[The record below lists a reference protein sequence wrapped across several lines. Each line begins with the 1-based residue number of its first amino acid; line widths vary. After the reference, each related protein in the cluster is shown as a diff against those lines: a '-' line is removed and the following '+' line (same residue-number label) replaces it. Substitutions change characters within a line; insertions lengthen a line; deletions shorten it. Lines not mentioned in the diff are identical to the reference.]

1 MYFPRTVVLSL
12 FAILAGGQCTS
23 AQSPAT
29 SAERSFEFRYG
40 AKIVGLKP
48 GVRCKAWFPI
58 ASSSDFQTIE
68 SRSTES
74 NGKLTEAVEEK
85 YGNRIGFVELV
96 VQQEDPTFGVTY
108 QVLRKMAKSSGAGQ
122 GIKNSQRKLFLSAN
136 ALVPIDGTP
145 AGLAKGLSL
154 PADTDLAASRLYEFV
169 HGHMTYDKSK
179 VGYGKGDAVWACNSK
194 TGNCTDFH
202 SLFIS
207 MARSQSIPAK
217 FEIGFPLPK
226 DKRSGSIA
234 GYHCWAWFYSARRG
248 WTPVDISEADKH
260 PEMKEFYEG
269 RLTADR
275 IAMSVGRDI
284 ELVPAAKSKP
294 LNYFVYPYVEVDG
307 VPLDREQIE
316 LDVSFQDCD

>member
-1 MYFPRTVVLSL
+1 MYSPRIVVLSL

-207 MARSQSIPAK
+207 LARSKKIPAR
-217 FEIGFPLPK
+217 FEIGFPLPA
-226 DKRSGSIA
+226 DKTEGEIG
-234 GYHCWAWFYSARRG
+234 GYHCWAWFHVKDKG
-248 WTPVDISEADKH
+248 WAPVDISEADKH
-260 PEMKEFYEG
+260 PEMKDYYFG

-275 IAMSVGRDI
+275 VAFSTGRDI
-284 ELVPAAKSKP
+284 SLIPESKNGS
-294 LNYFVYPYVEVDG
+294 LNYFVYPHVEVDG
-307 VPLDREQIE
+307 KVWPKEKIKLKF
-316 LDVSFQDCD
+316 SFKNQ